1 MDISAIEE
9 KEYSLKD
16 LISNAISS
24 DFSLKEQDLL
34 FLSLDV
40 LRNKIESE
48 VSWYISSSLIVAP
61 IYEVKG
67 NIYDYEKDYGR
78 WGPLLISS
86 FEVGVPIFFWGF
98 DDIVNKA
105 YNSGKKAIHYKK
117 IAKANEVIYKV
128 KELYFSYLGLLD
140 IKDELLDISEGLRK
154 LVKKAEARYINGDIS
169 QGEFLKIKLYSNKVM
184 SGIEDVNFLIKKVL
198 CGISY
203 ITGISVDRLKI
214 KREEIREPEI
224 SLKKLSYYLSLMKR
238 SRAEFKALKY
248 MKKSIFYM
256 KEVAKINRYPIFFV
270 GLKGDFSYT
279 DMREDF
285 HNPYV
290 NDDYNYSNVGIG
302 IGVKWR
308 FSLAKNKYLDSEV
321 KVKERENLLMID
333 KAFRGLAIS
342 LRLAY
347 YKLLKD
353 LKKVEIAKNS
363 YRIARR
369 WLISAKADYDANLIK
384 SKELIE
390 AYKGYFEAKKEFIMA
405 IVEAHKSYANL
416 LYNIGE
422 NIKIGKVVK

>member
-1 MDISAIEE
+1 LDISAIEE

-86 FEVGVPIFFWGF
+86 FEVGVPIFFWGV
-98 DDIVNKA
+98 DDVVNKA

-117 IAKANEVIYKV
+117 ITKANEVIYKV